1 MEWKKVLVRA
11 PNWVGDA
18 VVSLPAVRAMRS
30 RYAEARLTVLARGGL
45 AELYQREDC
54 CDQVMV
60 CAKGRRWRLARELR
74 KEGFDGA
81 ILLPNSFDA
90 ALVAWLAGIPRRIG
104 YDRDRRGWLL
114 TDRVKPPRAGEIPAH
129 ERYYYLELLR
139 RAGILAELLAVEVI
153 ELSHVAQAREA
164 GEALLRQMGME
175 GAVVGLS
182 PGAQNSRAKRW
193 MPEGFAEAA
202 ALLAREIGAGVAVF
216 GSEAERELAQWIAE
230 AVRRAGYRVLNLAG
244 ETSLGRFIELAAACR
259 VFLTNDSGA
268 MHVAAAAGVPTV
280 AIFGPTIVEA
290 TGPVSVRARVVREP
304 VECSP
309 CMLRDC
315 PIDHRCMQRI
325 TAERVA
331 GVARELLK

>member
-1 MEWKKVLVRA
+1 MEWRKILLRA

-18 VVSLPAVRAMRS
+18 VLSLPAVRALRA
-30 RYAEARLTVLARGGL
+30 RQTGARLTVLARGGL

-54 CDQVMV
+54 CDQVIM
-60 CAKGRRWRLARELR
+60 CQKGRRWRLARALR
-74 KEGFDGA
+74 REGFDAA

-104 YDRDRRGWLL
+104 YDRDGRGRLL
-114 TDRVKPPRAGEIPAH
+114 TDPLRPPRAGEIPAH

-139 RAGILAELLAVEVI
+139 RAGMLEALPAVEAI
-153 ELSHVAQAREA
+153 ELSCVAQAREA
-164 GEALLRQMGME
+164 GAALLRRMGME
-175 GAVVGLS
+175 GPVVGLS
-182 PGAQNSRAKRW
+182 PGAQNSLAKRW
-193 MPEGFAEAA
+193 MPEGFAEVS
-202 ALLAREIGAGVAVF
+202 ALLAAELGAGVAVF
-216 GSEAERELAQWIAE
+216 GSAAERELAESVAA
-230 AVRRAGYRVLNLAG
+230 AVRRAGLRVRNLAG

-259 VFLTNDSGA
+259 IFLTNDSGA

-290 TGPVSVRARVVREP
+290 TGPVSPKARVVREP

-309 CMLRDC
+309 CMLRYC
-315 PIDHRCMQRI
+315 PIDHRCMRRI